1 MWTDK
6 AKEVLKIE
14 AEAVLAVGDRL
25 DSSFDEAVEAIH
37 SCSGRVVVTGM
48 GKAGIIGQ
56 KISAT
61 LSSLGIPSLWLHP
74 AEAIHGDLGRVTKND
89 IVLSLSNSGETEEI
103 LKLLPAV
110 KRIGAGVISLC
121 GKPGSKLARES
132 DITIDISV
140 KREAC
145 SLGIAPTAS
154 TTAML
159 AAGDALSICVAQKRG
174 LREEDYALLHPG
186 GALGRK
192 LMKVEELMRKGADH
206 PIVDKNTTVR
216 EVLMKITEARA
227 GCACVVDERGVL
239 SGIFTDGDLRRSLE
253 KDEKILSKAVSE
265 VMTKGPKVTIRKGQ
279 FVSEAASIITRMQID
294 EVPVVDEEGRP
305 VGIIDEKDFLD
316 IKE

>member
-1 MWTDK
+1 
-6 AKEVLKIE
+6 
-14 AEAVLAVGDRL
+14 
-25 DSSFDEAVEAIH
+25 
-37 SCSGRVVVTGM
+37 
-48 GKAGIIGQ
+48 
-56 KISAT
+56 
-61 LSSLGIPSLWLHP
+61 
-74 AEAIHGDLGRVTKND
+74 
-89 IVLSLSNSGETEEI
+89 
-103 LKLLPAV
+103 
-110 KRIGAGVISLC
+110 
-121 GKPGSKLARES
+121 
-132 DITIDISV
+132 
-140 KREAC
+140 
-145 SLGIAPTAS
+145 
-154 TTAML
+154 ML

-206 PIVDKNTTVR
+206 PVVDENTTVR
-216 EVLMKITEARA
+216 EVLMRITEARA